1 MPYYIGDV
9 IGDWKRLIARTPEKF
24 EETGVK
30 VRLNTRV
37 REIDTGKGEVRLE
50 NGETLPYD
58 ELVVATGAAPIVP
71 DIPGT
76 ERDGVFVL
84 KTLRDGINIK
94 NYINE
99 KACRKAIIIGA
110 GFISMEMSE
119 GLRNLG
125 IETEVI
131 YRGELPVSRWDPEF
145 SKLVL
150 DELVKNN
157 VSFISNTL
165 PVAIESGND
174 YPLRLI
180 TDKGKH
186 EGDLILIALGVRPNT
201 DLARDAGIE
210 IGKTGALKV
219 DLSQRTSGER
229 IYSVGDCAEVYHRMS
244 NEWVYMPLGDIANKQ
259 GRVAGSNIGGN
270 PMEFKGVVGAQ
281 SFKVFGL
288 ELAATGLDEK
298 AAQKIGFDSASLIIW
313 GTPVARSMNLKKD
326 RLGLKLIAD
335 RASGKLLGAQAIGD
349 GGAVGRINTLSAC
362 LWAGMALDEIGYL
375 DLAYSP
381 PFGGAW
387 DTIQIAAQALKRK
400 M

>member
-30 VRLNTRV
+30 VRLNSRV
-37 REIDTGKGEVRLE
+37 KVIDTGKGEVRLE
-50 NGETLPYD
+50 NSETLPYD
-58 ELVVATGAAPIVP
+58 ELVVATGATPAVP

-76 ERDGVFVL
+76 EREGVFVL

-99 KACRKAIIIGA
+99 KSCRKAIIIGA

-150 DELVKNN
+150 DELVKNK

-165 PVAIESGND
+165 PVAIERGSD
-174 YPLRLI
+174 YSLRLI
-180 TDKGKH
+180 TDNGNH
-186 EGDLILIALGVRPNT
+186 EGDLILITLGVRPST

-210 IGKTGALKV
+210 LGTTGAVKV
-219 DLSQRTSGER
+219 DFSQRTSEER
-229 IYSVGDCAEVYHRMS
+229 IYSVGDCAEVYHRVS

-270 PMEFKGVVGAQ
+270 PIEFKGVVGAQ

-298 AAQKIGFDSASLIIW
+298 AAGKSGFDPASIIIW

-335 RASGKLLGAQAIGD
+335 RGTGKLLGAQAIGD

-362 LWAGMALDEIGYL
+362 LWAGMDLDEIGYL

-387 DTIQIAAQALKRK
+387 DTIQITAQALKRRL
-400 M
+400 

>member
-9 IGDWKRLIARTPEKF
+9 IGDWKKLIARTPEKF

-30 VRLNTRV
+30 VRV
-37 REIDTGKGEVRLE
+37 SSPVGEIDSRKGEVRLE

-58 ELVVATGAAPIVP
+58 DLVLATGARATML

-76 ERDGVFVL
+76 EREGVFVL
-84 KTLRDGINIK
+84 KTLRDGIDIK

-110 GFISMEMSE
+110 GFISMEMTE

-131 YRGELPVSRWDPEF
+131 YRGERPVSRWDPEF

-150 DELVKNN
+150 DELVKNS
-157 VSFISNTL
+157 VSFIGNTL
-165 PVAIESGND
+165 PVAIEGGSE
-174 YPLRLI
+174 YALRLI
-180 TDKGKH
+180 TDNGSH
-186 EGDLILIALGVRPNT
+186 EGDLILMALGVRPNT
-201 DLARDAGIE
+201 ELARYADIE
-210 IGKTGALKV
+210 IGKTGALHV
-219 DLSQRTSGER
+219 DFSQRTSKER
-229 IYSVGDCAEVYHRMS
+229 IYAVGDCAEVYHRVS
-244 NEWVYMPLGDIANKQ
+244 NEWVHIPLGDIANKQ

-270 PMEFKGVVGAQ
+270 LKEFQGVVGAQ

-288 ELAATGLDEK
+288 ELAATGLDER
-298 AAQKIGFDSASLIIW
+298 AAQRSGFDTASMIIW
-313 GTPVARSMNLKKD
+313 GTPVARSMNLNKD
-326 RLGLKLIAD
+326 RLGLKLVAD
-335 RASGKLLGAQAIGD
+335 RKTGKFLGAQAIGES
-349 GGAVGRINTLSAC
+349 GAVGRINTLSAC
-362 LWAGMALDEIGYL
+362 LWAGMDLDDVGYL

-387 DTIQIAAQALKRK
+387 DPIQIAAQALKKRL
-400 M
+400 

>member
-9 IGDWKRLIARTPEKF
+9 IGDAKRLIARTPEKF

-37 REIDTGKGEVRLE
+37 RELDTGKGEIRLE
-50 NGETLPYD
+50 KSETLPYD
-58 ELVVATGAAPIVP
+58 ELVLATGATATKL
-71 DIPGT
+71 DIPGA
-76 ERDGVFVL
+76 EREGVFVL

-125 IETEVI
+125 IETEVL
-131 YRGELPVSRWDPEF
+131 YRGKLPVSRWDPEF

-150 DELVKNN
+150 DELVKNG
-157 VSFISNTL
+157 VSFISNTM

-174 YPLRLI
+174 YSLRLI
-180 TDKGKH
+180 TDNGNH

-201 DLARDAGIE
+201 ELAGNAGIE
-210 IGKTGALKV
+210 IGKTGAVKV

-229 IYSVGDCAEVYHRMS
+229 IYSVGDCAEVYHRVS
-244 NEWVYMPLGDIANKQ
+244 NEWVYLPLGDIANKQ

-270 PMEFKGVVGAQ
+270 PLEFKGVVGAQ

-313 GTPVARSMNLKKD
+313 GTPVARSMNLNKA

-349 GGAVGRINTLSAC
+349 GGAVARINTLSAC
-362 LWAGMALDEIGYL
+362 LWAGMDLDEVGYL

>member
-1 MPYYIGDV
+1 M
-9 IGDWKRLIARTPEKF
+9 T
-24 EETGVK
+24 
-30 VRLNTRV
+30 VRLNSLV
-37 REIDTGKGEVRLE
+37 REIDTGKGEVLLDK
-50 NGETLPYD
+50 GESLPYD
-58 ELVVATGAAPIVP
+58 ELVVATGATATKL
-71 DIPGT
+71 DIPGADK
-76 ERDGVFVL
+76 EGVFVL
-84 KTLRDGINIK
+84 KTLRDGITIK

-99 KACRKAIIIGA
+99 KSCRRAIIIGA

-131 YRGELPVSRWDPEF
+131 YRGDLPVSRWDPEF

-150 DELVKNN
+150 DELGKNN
-157 VSFISNTL
+157 VSFITKTSPL
-165 PVAIESGND
+165 SIEGGNKSS
-174 YPLRLI
+174 LRLI
-180 TDKGKH
+180 TDNGNY
-186 EGDLILIALGVRPNT
+186 EGDLILMALGVRPNT
-201 DLARDAGIE
+201 ELARNAGIA
-210 IGKTGALKV
+210 IGTTGAVRV
-219 DLSQRTSGER
+219 DVSQRTSGER
-229 IYSVGDCAEVYHRMS
+229 IYSVGDCAEVYHRVS
-244 NEWVYMPLGDIANKQ
+244 SEWVYIPLGDIANKQ

-298 AAQKIGFDSASLIIW
+298 AAQKVGFDTASMIIW

-335 RASGKLLGAQAIGD
+335 RKTGKLLGAQAIGES
-349 GGAVGRINTLSAC
+349 GAVGRINTLSAC
-362 LWAGMALDEIGYL
+362 LWAGMDLDEVGYL

>member
-50 NGETLPYD
+50 NSETLPYD
-58 ELVVATGAAPIVP
+58 ELVLATGATATML

-76 ERDGVFVL
+76 DMEGVFVL

-125 IETEVI
+125 IETEII
-131 YRGELPVSRWDPEF
+131 YRGDLPVSRWDPEF

-150 DELVKNN
+150 DELGKNN
-157 VSFISNTL
+157 VSFITKTSPL
-165 PVAIESGND
+165 SIEGGNNSS
-174 YPLRLI
+174 LRLI
-180 TDKGKH
+180 TDNGNY
-186 EGDLILIALGVRPNT
+186 EGDLILMALGVRPNT
-201 DLARDAGIE
+201 ELARNAGIA
-210 IGKTGALKV
+210 IGTTGAVRV
-219 DLSQRTSGER
+219 DVSQRTSGER

-244 NEWVYMPLGDIANKQ
+244 NEWVYIPLGDIANKQ

-270 PMEFKGVVGAQ
+270 PMKFQGVVGAQ

-298 AAQKIGFDSASLIIW
+298 AAQKVGFDTASMIIW

-335 RASGKLLGAQAIGD
+335 RKTGKLLGAQAIGES
-349 GGAVGRINTLSAC
+349 GAVGRINTLSAC
-362 LWAGMALDEIGYL
+362 LWAGMDLDEIGYL